1 MTVFMTE
8 TYVVKSDKLDE
19 LAACVKNLEAMMK
32 KRPAL
37 FKEVK
42 SHKVFSDLIGGH
54 WGGGAWLG
62 EYESLADLEK
72 NFNKLMKDKEFM
84 TKMMPEWNALMVPG
98 TYSINVWTSVP

>member
-1 MTVFMTE
+1 MTVFTME
-8 TYVVKSDKLDE
+8 TYVVKPEKLGE
-19 LAACVKNLEAMMK
+19 FTTFIKNYEAWMK
-32 KRPAL
+32 KRPEL

-42 SHKVFSDLIGGH
+42 SHKVFSDLLGGH

-72 NFNKLMKDKEFM
+72 NLNKLMGDKEFM
-84 TKMMPEWNALMVPG
+84 TKMMAEWNALLLPG